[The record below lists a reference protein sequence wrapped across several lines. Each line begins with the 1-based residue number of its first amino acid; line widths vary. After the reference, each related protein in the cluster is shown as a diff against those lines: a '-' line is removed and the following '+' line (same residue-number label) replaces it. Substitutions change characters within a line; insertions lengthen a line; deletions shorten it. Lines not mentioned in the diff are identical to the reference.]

1 MTIEYPDISVESLST
16 LEDMPVEQ
24 FVEEVYASATPP
36 ERDNLLSLLVGKVYQ
51 AAPPSERGSLL
62 KYLMHP
68 LGALSLLSI
77 ANGVFARIQFQGG
90 FYNRQVRIEDLQGVR
105 VEDVVELAHRVQ
117 QVSLYALNGLAQ
129 MLASSPALASTAVAL
144 ILIKILRDRA
154 KISRDDDFRIRSVP
168 HTPERRTRPG

>member
-1 MTIEYPDISVESLST
+1 MIMESPDISIESLST

-51 AAPPSERGSLL
+51 VAPPSERGSLL

-77 ANGVFARIQFQGG
+77 ANGVFARIQFQG
-90 FYNRQVRIEDLQGVR
+90 RQVQIEDLQGVR
-105 VEDVVELAHRVQ
+105 VEDVVALAQRVQ

-129 MLASSPALASTAVAL
+129 MLASSPALASSAVAL
-144 ILIKILRDRA
+144 ILIKILSDKA
-154 KISRDDDFRIRSVP
+154 KISRDDDFRVRSVP